1 MSFLK
6 FLGLGRTPP
15 KARDYRE
22 PPQVEVAPRAPA
34 STAPPPW
41 LEDVLK
47 SGRTYRPTSRQAWES
62 MIGPCAELD
71 RAIMGAMAS
80 RADPGAGITCQEI
93 ETLTGRSHQSVSANL
108 RHLVEDGLV
117 EPTGAFGVTQS
128 GRRAMTWRPSARALN
143 GRKMAEAA

>member
-1 MSFLK
+1 MSILNF
-6 FLGLGRTPP
+6 FGLGKKPANAPAPHDLNANVYAHPHERIVDGAVVEQYVEAIPPEPDTTPP
-15 KARDYRE
+15 A
-22 PPQVEVAPRAPA
+22 
-34 STAPPPW
+34 
-41 LEDVLK
+41 
-47 SGRTYRPTSRQAWES
+47 S
-62 MIGPCAELD
+62 MIGPAAELD

-143 GRKMAEAA
+143 GREMAVAA